1 MLIRRSREPIKWLL
15 EEHCFECNL
24 KCNLVVETIE
34 TNRYELA
41 MAYLTIGIFVVILTL
56 FVTGIKEPA
65 AHMQQAFSL
74 RQTDRDG
81 QSFDPWF
88 VIYLSYQLPGYK
100 DDPI

>member
-1 MLIRRSREPIKWLL
+1 MSVTY
-15 EEHCFECNL
+15 
-24 KCNLVVETIE
+24 KCNLVEMIE

-56 FVTGIKEPA
+56 FVTGIKQPA
-65 AHMQQAFSL
+65 AQIQNTFPL

-88 VIYLSYQLPGYK
+88 VVYLSYQLPGYK